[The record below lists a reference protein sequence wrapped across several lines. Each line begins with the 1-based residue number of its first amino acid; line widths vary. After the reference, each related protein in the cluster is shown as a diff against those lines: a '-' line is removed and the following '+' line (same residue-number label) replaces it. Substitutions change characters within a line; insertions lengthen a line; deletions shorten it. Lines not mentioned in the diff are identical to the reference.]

1 LFVVEHNGT
10 RNPVKERHV
19 RSISSLAARND
30 GGPLLVVSNRLPFTY
45 QRGPRGIER
54 ELSAGGLVSALQP
67 VLERRG
73 GTWVGWAG
81 SELDLPLDQAQGE
94 AGEPYDVRF
103 VTLSRAEVSGYYHGF
118 ANRTLWPLFHCFPT
132 RTHFDSR
139 QWQIYE
145 RVNARFAEVA
155 AQARAGAELVWI
167 HDYHLMRAPLYL
179 RALARNARIAFFA
192 HIPFPP
198 YDLFRLLPWDRDLLR
213 GLLACDLIGFHV
225 PGYVRNFL
233 DSAERLLGARVDHE
247 ASLVEHGDRVVRVGA
262 FPLGIDFLRYEAHA
276 RDAPA
281 PAPRRERVVL
291 GVDRLDY
298 TKGIPERL
306 TAFECLLE
314 RHTEHRG
321 KVVLLQVAVPS
332 RSQVT
337 EYRRL
342 KREIDELVGRING
355 RFATARWSP
364 IQYLCR
370 SFPAE
375 RLAALYRDAD
385 VALITPLRDGMNLV
399 AKEFVACQTVQP
411 GVLVLSRLA
420 GAAESMREALLVN
433 PYNIDETAEA
443 VHRALTM
450 EEVERRSRMAALR
463 RRERRGTVEV
473 WTRDFLQAAAAEPAG
488 LRPPTDDDFERWL
501 GRFLAGSRLALFL
514 DYDGTLTP
522 LCERPEQAVLS
533 EAMRGALAA
542 CAARPD
548 TDVTIVSGRAIAD
561 VERMVGQPD
570 ITYVGNHGMEI
581 SSPGLPLFRHE
592 DLPFYQS
599 KIGPLART
607 LSEQAP
613 AGAWVERK
621 GVTLTFHYRAV
632 DAAEHGKTAA
642 LARTLIAA
650 AGFRARDAH
659 CAVEALPPIAWD
671 KGRAVLHILRTR
683 FGPDWPEQVR
693 AVYVGDDQTDEDAF
707 RVLSGLGATFRVGG
721 SETPTVAARLLP
733 NVDAVLALLRWLA
746 QRPIE
751 ASSDD
756 RRVHAGAGPQALAE

>member
-1 LFVVEHNGT
+1 MQAL
-10 RNPVKERHV
+10 P
-19 RSISSLAARND
+19 SLAARND
-30 GGPLLVVSNRLPFTY
+30 DGPLLVVSNRLPFMY
-45 QRGPRGIER
+45 QRGPGGIER
-54 ELSAGGLVSALQP
+54 ELSAGGLVAALQP
-67 VLERRG
+67 ILEHRG
-73 GTWVGWAG
+73 GTWVGWPG
-81 SELDLPLDQAQGE
+81 TDLDLPLEEAQAE
-94 AGEPYDVRF
+94 ARGRYEIRF
-103 VTLSRAEVSGYYHGF
+103 VTLSRAEVNGYYHGF

-132 RTHFDSR
+132 RTHFDGR
-139 QWQIYE
+139 EWQMYE

-155 AQARAGAELVWI
+155 AEARAGTELIWI
-167 HDYHLMRAPLYL
+167 HDYHLMRTPLYL
-179 RALARNARIAFFA
+179 RALAREARIAFFA

-225 PGYVRNFL
+225 PGYARNFL

-247 ASLVEHGDRVVRVGA
+247 ASLIEHGDRVVRVGA
-262 FPLGIDFLRYEAHA
+262 FPLGIDFLRYEAYA
-276 RDAPA
+276 RGAPA
-281 PAPRRERVVL
+281 AAPRRERVVL

-306 TAFECLLE
+306 LAFERLLE
-314 RHTEHRG
+314 RHPEHRG
-321 KVVLLQVAVPS
+321 KVLLLQIAVPS

-364 IQYLCR
+364 IHYLCR
-370 SFPAE
+370 SFPPE

-399 AKEFVACQTVQP
+399 AKEFVACQTAQA

-433 PYNIDETAEA
+433 PYNIDETADA
-443 VHRALTM
+443 LHRALTM
-450 EEVERRSRMAALR
+450 EEDERRSRMAALR
-463 RRERRGTVEV
+463 KRERRGTVEV
-473 WTRDFLQAAAAEPAG
+473 WLRDFLQAAAAEPAG
-488 LRPPTDDDFERWL
+488 LRLPTEQDFKRWL
-501 GRFLAGSRLALFL
+501 GGFLAGSRLALFL

-533 EAMRGALAA
+533 AEMREALSA
-542 CAARPD
+542 CASRPD
-548 TDVTIVSGRAIAD
+548 TEVVIVSGRAIRE
-561 VERMVGQPD
+561 VERIVGHPHLG
-570 ITYVGNHGMEI
+570 YVGNHGMEI
-581 SSPGLPLFRHE
+581 SAPGLPFFRHE

-599 KIGPLART
+599 RIDPLADR
-607 LSEQAP
+607 LSREAP
-613 AGAWVERK
+613 RGAWVERK

-632 DAAEHGKTAA
+632 DQAEQQKAVA
-642 LARTLIAA
+642 LARSVITG
-650 AGFRARDAH
+650 AGFCARDAH

-693 AVYVGDDQTDEDAF
+693 AIYVGDDQTDEDAF
-707 RVLSGLGATFRVGG
+707 RVLGGLGATFRVGRAD
-721 SETPTVAARLLP
+721 TPTAAARLLP
-733 NVDAVLALLRWLA
+733 NVEAVLALLRWLA
-746 QRPIE
+746 GRPFDASCSDQRPQTS
-751 ASSDD
+751 AA
-756 RRVHAGAGPQALAE
+756 AGRAAG